1 MLDSEKKSTPE
12 VSFFPV
18 VYNESDITELSA
30 RMARIRDLQ
39 DRLTNAVREQQSVV
53 IANQKLV
60 YRGAV

>member
-12 VSFFPV
+12 GSFFSV